1 MKTSTKS
8 HVLISE
14 GTTRDSLRDLFALP
28 NNHVN
33 FLSYNTRCAIIMCL
47 EKDDAGRETLKE
59 HLQGLSQADKV
70 KCHTA
75 TMLLSTWTDN
85 LCATAESLADAARQS
100 SLSYLLAL
108 LDEDGAIELSDE
120 TKVKA
125 EKDLNLIRTSSPS
138 LLKRRFV
145 GTAASLSREEDV
157 AFVFDNEF
165 LDTPMTSQERLRA
178 ALRIQ
183 PNWSIIGRI
192 LGPKPFEHFEM
203 HAFEEKRNNR
213 DRALDM
219 LDAWA
224 NKFGARATRRH
235 FINAVKDPDVG
246 YSDEVAN
253 IFSGPH

>member
-1 MKTSTKS
+1 MLEQQLAC
-8 HVLISE
+8 HV
-14 GTTRDSLRDLFALP
+14 
-28 NNHVN
+28 
-33 FLSYNTRCAIIMCL
+33 
-47 EKDDAGRETLKE
+47 K
-59 HLQGLSQADKV
+59 KV
-70 KCHTA
+70 CT
-75 TMLLSTWTDN
+75 
-85 LCATAESLADAARQS
+85 S
-100 SLSYLLAL
+100 SLFMFISYL
-108 LDEDGAIELSDE
+108 
-120 TKVKA
+120 
-125 EKDLNLIRTSSPS
+125 SPTF
-138 LLKRRFV
+138 L
-145 GTAASLSREEDV
+145 DV

-224 NKFGARATRRH
+224 NKFGTRATRRH

-253 IFSGPH
+253 IFSGKLFVGLRFH